1 MSFIIHPTKV
11 AVPSGPRRSQMP
23 NAKAA
28 SMAKQPNSKTDC
40 QVETAKETTFS
51 LFDIPGQTF
60 LRQNSVP
67 ISLSY
72 FSSVIHPL
80 NCAIELMDL
89 PW

>member
-1 MSFIIHPTKV
+1 
-11 AVPSGPRRSQMP
+11 MP
-23 NAKAA
+23 NAIAA

-72 FSSVIHPL
+72 FLSVIPTEFRDRVDGLAMVKKSKVNATHL
-80 NCAIELMDL
+80 S
-89 PW
+89 